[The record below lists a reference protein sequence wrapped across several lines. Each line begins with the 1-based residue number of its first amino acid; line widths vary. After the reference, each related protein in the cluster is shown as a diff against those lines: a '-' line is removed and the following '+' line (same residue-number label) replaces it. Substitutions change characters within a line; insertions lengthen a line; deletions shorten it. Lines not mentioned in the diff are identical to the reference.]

1 MAERRRL
8 SAIDMLP
15 DEAADDVVWATQELA
30 QRKRT
35 QADILFELND
45 RLEAKGIDGVSK
57 SAFSRHSV
65 NRAAAVRRMQ
75 EARAM
80 FDGVSSQFT
89 AADVDE
95 NTIILGEFI
104 KTLIIEL
111 AGDGAGIK
119 GPKEAMELA
128 RAFQATVS
136 AQKISTDRRQ
146 KVEAEIQAK
155 LIKATDTALDA
166 VAKEK
171 GLSGDT
177 VRGIKERIL
186 GLKLPAPA
194 AP

>member
-8 SAIDMLP
+8 SSIDMLP
-15 DEAADDVVWATQELA
+15 EEAADDIVWATQQLA
-30 QRKRT
+30 QRTRT
-35 QADILFELND
+35 QQDILFELND
-45 RLEAKGIDGVSK
+45 RLEAKGIEGVSK

-65 NRAAAVRRMQ
+65 NRAAAQRRMQ

-80 FDGVSSQFT
+80 FEGVSSQFT

-111 AGDGAGIK
+111 AGDGAGVK
-119 GPKEAMELA
+119 TPKDAMELA
-128 RAFQATVS
+128 RAFQSTVS
-136 AQKISTDRRQ
+136 AQKISSDRRQ
-146 KVEAEIQAK
+146 KVEAEMQAR
-155 LIKATDTALDA
+155 LEKATDTAIDA
-166 VAKEK
+166 VAQEK

-186 GLKLPAPA
+186 GLKLPKPA

>member
-15 DEAADDVVWATQELA
+15 EEAADDIVWATQELA
-30 QRKRT
+30 QRRRT

-45 RLEAKGIDGVSK
+45 RLEAKGIDGISK

-80 FDGVSSQFT
+80 FEGVSSQFT

-95 NTIILGEFI
+95 NTVILGEFI

-146 KVEAEIQAK
+146 KIEAEM
-155 LIKATDTALDA
+155 KARVMKAAEAA
-166 VAKEK
+166 VGQVSEAGHPVDGAAVLKK
-171 GLSGDT
+171 IRQD
-177 VRGIKERIL
+177 VYGIFD
-186 GLKLPAPA
+186 
-194 AP
+194 